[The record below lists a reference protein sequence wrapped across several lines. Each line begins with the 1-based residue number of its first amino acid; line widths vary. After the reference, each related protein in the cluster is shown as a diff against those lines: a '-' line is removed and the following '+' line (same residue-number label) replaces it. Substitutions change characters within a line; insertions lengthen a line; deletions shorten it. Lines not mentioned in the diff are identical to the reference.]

1 MLLVRPARF
10 ERATYGLEGRC
21 SILLSY
27 GRVKTYKILK
37 AFLARETV
45 ICNSICRGWRNMACC
60 FATGFLLV
68 HFRVGQAHQLID

>member
-1 MLLVRPARF
+1 
-10 ERATYGLEGRC
+10 
-21 SILLSY
+21 
-27 GRVKTYKILK
+27 VKTCRILK